1 MHNDGSNA
9 RHKGA
14 LPMFI
19 RQGTKGEALLAQ
31 QSRDMGKAKLALP
44 CLFRKGETLPPT
56 PRQKKSACADRLT
69 VLSLLFLALTFLW
82 LVLAPCS
89 IEVQRLF
96 FAWRVRSYNAVAA
109 EKARQDLQQRLSHDP
124 PLGITVESL
133 QGKQPCN
140 GVLVSPDLPLLL
152 VVMGDCKGCKA
163 GNVKVWQEVAGS
175 TTWRQRLQVAVLFQN
190 GEEEIAQEARAR
202 GWALPI
208 FADPKGEITQ
218 ALNAQF
224 TPRAYGFVKGRLVWK
239 QDEPTEGEVSALQQ
253 FAEHL
258 WGQQKANRLLTAWAR
273 ELRQQAWG
281 NDRRRG

>member
-1 MHNDGSNA
+1 
-9 RHKGA
+9 
-14 LPMFI
+14 MF
-19 RQGTKGEALLAQ
+19 K
-31 QSRDMGKAKLALP
+31 GKAQRAKRFWLNSQGAWAKRNLRLHAP
-44 CLFRKGETLPPT
+44 AERAKHRRRPQG
-56 PRQKKSACADRLT
+56 QKSARADHLT
-69 VLSLLFLALTFLW
+69 VLSLLFLVLTFLW
-82 LVLAPCS
+82 LVLAPRS
-89 IEVQRLF
+89 IEVQRLLV
-96 FAWRVRSYNAVAA
+96 AWRVRSYNTVAA
-109 EKARQDLQQRLSHDP
+109 EKARQELQQRLSHDP

-140 GVLVSPDLPLLL
+140 GVVVSPNLPLLL

-190 GEEEIAQEARAR
+190 GEEEIVQEARAR

-208 FADPKGEITQ
+208 FADPKGEITK

-239 QDEPTEGEVSALQQ
+239 QDEPMEGEVSVLWQ

-258 WGQQKANRLLTAWAR
+258 WGRQKANQLVNAWAG

-281 NDRRRG
+281 NDRKRR